1 MKLYRKDIAKIA
13 GVSAQTVSYVL
24 NGSRN
29 FSQETVDK
37 VMDAVQRTGYK
48 PDAIAKGLT
57 KKHLNIVAI
66 LIDNFS
72 NPVYSEIMD
81 GFQQEAYKSGYVVVV
96 ADLKNRGENII
107 ADLVS
112 MRVAGIY
119 ITLGMMETC
128 VKLFTELENNDIK
141 VVFGNKI
148 ENNGRQYVFVETDK
162 RRIMHDAVQYLADCG
177 HENIVYFSGLDIH
190 STSDERCMGFQKAY
204 RERFHKEGIILE
216 NAPPYTTDMESGQN
230 IAKHFLQTGIR
241 ASAVITTN
249 DLMAIGAIH
258 TFLKAGMRVPED
270 ISVMGIDNIDIARY
284 STPALT
290 TVGFDKK
297 AYGRKVFCLL
307 KNMIEGADELS
318 QSETFDA
325 EIVERE
331 SVWKFN

>member
-29 FSQETVDK
+29 FSQETVEK
-37 VMDAVQRTGYK
+37 VMDAVQKTGYK
-48 PDAIAKGLT
+48 PDAIAKGLA

-128 VKLFTELENNDIK
+128 VKLLAELENNDIK

-177 HENIVYFSGLDIH
+177 HENIVYFSGLDIR

-204 RERFHKEGIILE
+204 DTMG
-216 NAPPYTTDMESGQN
+216 NAVN
-230 IAKHFLQTGIR
+230 LC
-241 ASAVITTN
+241 
-249 DLMAIGAIH
+249 
-258 TFLKAGMRVPED
+258 
-270 ISVMGIDNIDIARY
+270 
-284 STPALT
+284 LT
-290 TVGFDKK
+290 YVNVFDFDAFWQK
-297 AYGRKVFCLL
+297 YCNHL
-307 KNMIEGADELS
+307 KNRDYKIELVSIDVNEMLPY
-318 QSETFDA
+318 SEIRVAKATHLRSGKLTYLYHIAVHFC
-325 EIVERE
+325 
-331 SVWKFN
+331 